1 VTSTV
6 RRSVAALALGAA
18 LVTAGC
24 GTSTADK
31 AAVVDGTVIR
41 ETDLQ
46 AAMSEINGM
55 DPALLQEQLTPSG
68 TLTALVQAPVVL
80 DYLEGKGI
88 VVSDSV
94 ASKEAAARGVQ
105 EPSETTLQI
114 IKLASA
120 ISAAQQSGQ
129 FAEADAQALSEQ
141 LRSQDVEVNP
151 RYGAFNPDTA
161 SVQLGQPSWV
171 EAFDAGP

>member
-1 VTSTV
+1 MTSTV
-6 RRSVAALALGAA
+6 RRSVAVLALGAA
-18 LVTAGC
+18 LVTTGC
-24 GTSTADK
+24 GATTADR

-80 DYLEGKGI
+80 DYLAGKGV

-94 ASKEAAARGVQ
+94 ASREAADRGVA
-105 EPSETTLQI
+105 EPSEGTLQV

-129 FAEADAQALSEQ
+129 LTEADGQALSEQ

-151 RYGAFNPDTA
+151 RYGAFDPDTA
-161 SVQLGQPSWV
+161 SIQLGQPSWV
-171 EAFDAGP
+171 EAFDAGQ

>member
-1 VTSTV
+1 MTSTV

-24 GTSTADK
+24 GSSTADK

-55 DPALLQEQLTPSG
+55 DPALLQEKLTPSG

-94 ASKEAAARGVQ
+94 AAKEAAARGVQ
-105 EPSETTLQI
+105 EPSDGTLEV

-151 RYGAFNPDTA
+151 RYGTFNPDTA

-171 EAFDAGP
+171 EAFDSGQ

>member
-1 VTSTV
+1 MTSTV

-18 LVTAGC
+18 LATAGC
-24 GTSTADK
+24 GATTADR

-46 AAMSEINGM
+46 TAMSEINGM

-80 DYLEGKGI
+80 DYLEGKGV

-94 ASKEAAARGVQ
+94 ASREAAARGVD
-105 EPSETTLQI
+105 EPSEGTLQV

-129 FAEADAQALSEQ
+129 ITEADGQALSEQ
-141 LRSQDVEVNP
+141 LRSQDVEINP
-151 RYGAFNPDTA
+151 RYGEFNPDTA

-171 EAFDAGP
+171 EAFDSGQ

>member
-1 VTSTV
+1 M
-6 RRSVAALALGAA
+6 
-18 LVTAGC
+18 TAGC
-24 GTSTADK
+24 GASTADR

-80 DYLEGKGI
+80 DYLAGKGV

-94 ASKEAAARGVQ
+94 ASREAADRGVA
-105 EPSETTLQI
+105 EPSEGTLQVI
-114 IKLASA
+114 RLASA
-120 ISAAQQSGQ
+120 ISTAQQSGQ
-129 FAEADAQALSEQ
+129 LTDADGQA
-141 LRSQDVEVNP
+141 P
-151 RYGAFNPDTA
+151 
-161 SVQLGQPSWV
+161 
-171 EAFDAGP
+171 

>member
-1 VTSTV
+1 MTSPV
-6 RRSVAALALGAA
+6 RRSVAALVLGAA

-24 GTSTADK
+24 GATTANR
-31 AAVVDGTVIR
+31 AAVVDGTVIP

-46 AAMSEINGM
+46 AAVSEINGM
-55 DPALLQEQLTPSG
+55 DPALLQEKLTPSG

-94 ASKEAAARGVQ
+94 ASEEAASRGVA
-105 EPSETTLQI
+105 EPSEATLSV

-129 FAEADAQALSEQ
+129 LTEADAQALSEQ

-151 RYGAFNPDTA
+151 RYGSFNPDTA

-171 EAFDAGP
+171 EAFDAGQ